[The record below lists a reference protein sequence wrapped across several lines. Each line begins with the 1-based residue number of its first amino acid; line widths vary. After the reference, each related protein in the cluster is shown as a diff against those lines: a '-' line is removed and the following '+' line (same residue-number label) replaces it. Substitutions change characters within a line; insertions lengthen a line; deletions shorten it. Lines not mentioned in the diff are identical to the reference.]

1 MHFNLFSYVLIII
14 IIYVVFKNF
23 NKPLETMFKHILMV
37 GLVVSF
43 NTNLGNFFQL
53 GASSVG
59 YMFLI
64 NIILATIGV
73 ILIITK
79 KNYKFKVLKFGF
91 FTVLSLIIGLI
102 GLKLRPYT
110 GGIIIDYDKY
120 VGGDSTR
127 IYDLTVTGASY
138 RFLINAVCFF
148 IVASSVYN
156 TFTKEDIIKSIKFI
170 LNISLAIYLSVFI
183 LETIGNYLLHISIA
197 EKVFIP
203 FFGYSH
209 PTSVNIDRYHGL
221 FKETSHYALALFF
234 LSLLCVVD
242 ININK
247 QINREKN
254 IRKGIIRFLFFLF
267 LLAIST
273 SFIGIF
279 YLFVSMLLYIAFDA
293 KPKYKKIFCASAC
306 FVAVILICIIMTG
319 HGNIIPLYERFEKLF
334 SSFSRLIKG
343 ESADF
348 SSEGARLTSM
358 FEMLVLVAARPFFG
372 IGVAAADAHSTILAM
387 LGTTGIIGTGLWIIT
402 MLKASNIKRR
412 CWFFIFLLIGALTC
426 SGGNGGL
433 TEIRLLYLF
442 VAIGCVKFKIYGSQ
456 NATTLNEK
464 LECKLAFVNFKENNR
479 EKNSY

>member
-170 LNISLAIYLSVFI
+170 LNISLAIYL
-183 LETIGNYLLHISIA
+183 
-197 EKVFIP
+197 
-203 FFGYSH
+203 
-209 PTSVNIDRYHGL
+209 
-221 FKETSHYALALFF
+221 
-234 LSLLCVVD
+234 
-242 ININK
+242 
-247 QINREKN
+247 
-254 IRKGIIRFLFFLF
+254 
-267 LLAIST
+267 
-273 SFIGIF
+273 
-279 YLFVSMLLYIAFDA
+279 
-293 KPKYKKIFCASAC
+293 
-306 FVAVILICIIMTG
+306 
-319 HGNIIPLYERFEKLF
+319 
-334 SSFSRLIKG
+334 
-343 ESADF
+343 
-348 SSEGARLTSM
+348 
-358 FEMLVLVAARPFFG
+358 
-372 IGVAAADAHSTILAM
+372 
-387 LGTTGIIGTGLWIIT
+387 
-402 MLKASNIKRR
+402 
-412 CWFFIFLLIGALTC
+412 
-426 SGGNGGL
+426 
-433 TEIRLLYLF
+433 
-442 VAIGCVKFKIYGSQ
+442 
-456 NATTLNEK
+456 
-464 LECKLAFVNFKENNR
+464 
-479 EKNSY
+479 